1 MKAKPM
7 RIQTTHYFDASHQ
20 LPDSP
25 DLFTK
30 KCAQLH
36 GHTYKA
42 KVTIEG
48 ENNRSGMVIDF
59 GKIKET
65 VNVLD
70 HKHIND
76 IFSEYGIGE
85 PATAE
90 NIAIF
95 LKYFIGKQLALEVL
109 EVSICEGYKGD
120 EHSNWVTV

>member
-1 MKAKPM
+1 MK
-7 RIQTTHYFDASHQ
+7 IQTIHYFDASHQ
-20 LPDSP
+20 LRDSP

-36 GHTYKA
+36 GHTYKV

-48 ENNRSGMVIDF
+48 QNDRSGMVIDF
-59 GKIKET
+59 GKVKET

-70 HKHIND
+70 HKHING
-76 IFSEYGIGE
+76 IFEEYGIDK

-95 LKYFIGKQLALEVL
+95 LKDFIGQQLNLNVL